1 MDRIGY
7 YYLIFINVAAFALYG
22 IDKHRAKRGAWRI
35 PEKTLLGA
43 AALGGGVGALLGMRA
58 FRHKTRKLKF
68 TLGVPAIL
76 LAFYVLRSYIPEF
89 IHKIYKYMFV
99 I

>member
-1 MDRIGY
+1 MTVDRIGY
-7 YYLIFINVAAFALYG
+7 YYLIFINVAAFVLYG
-22 IDKHRAKRGAWRI
+22 IDKHRAKRGVWRI

-76 LAFYVLRSYIPEF
+76 LAEAAAIRLATGFLNG
-89 IHKIYKYMFV
+89 
-99 I
+99 

>member
-1 MDRIGY
+1 MTVDRIGY
-7 YYLIFINVAAFALYG
+7 YYLIFINVAAFVLYG

-76 LAFYVLRSYIPEF
+76 LAEVAAIGLATGFLNG
-89 IHKIYKYMFV
+89 
-99 I
+99 